1 MRISVWSA
9 DVCSCDLPEN
19 QLSYA
24 FPLLRSAEKVRNDWK
39 NFFVDRRPAIAAT
52 ADDEM
57 LRYVRRDN
65 YRDAR
70 GRIELTQRLQRV
82 PKRWD
87 VNGNGKWDG
96 YRPDAAFNFDAE
108 GFAHAPAG
116 SSEERHEGKT

>member
-52 ADDEM
+52 ADDEI

-82 PKRWD
+82 PTRWD
-87 VNGNGKWDG
+87 VTGNGKW
-96 YRPDAAFNFDAE
+96 R
-108 GFAHAPAG
+108 
-116 SSEERHEGKT
+116 SEEHTSELQSLMRISYAVFCFNKKNTTQVL